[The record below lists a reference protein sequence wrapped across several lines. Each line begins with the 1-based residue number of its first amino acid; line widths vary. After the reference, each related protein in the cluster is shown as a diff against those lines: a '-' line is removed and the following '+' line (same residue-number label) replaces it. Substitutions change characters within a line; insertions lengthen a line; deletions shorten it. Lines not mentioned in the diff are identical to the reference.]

1 MRVISDLH
9 IHGRFSRACSKDIT
23 IPNLE
28 KYARVKG
35 VNLLGT
41 GDFTHPLWL
50 KELKGN
56 LEDDGNGI
64 LKTKSGF
71 NFVLQTEISLIYSQ
85 GGKGRRIHNIV
96 LAPNLE
102 VVSQINDALCKRG
115 RLDYDGRPIFNIPC
129 PEFVDMMMKISKD
142 IEIVPAHCLPEES
155 LIHTNKSFKKILDIQ
170 PGDKVYTH
178 NNQWQKV
185 TKLFNRPFSGKL
197 FYIRPWYFTQGLKT
211 TSEHPFYAIKGY
223 KCSWIKGLCKKSC
236 SKLSECKNRRFERY
250 LREWIPASEL
260 KNGDFLVYPRFNKT
274 VSIKKIKDIK
284 VTSSLCRLIGYY
296 LAEGYTIREEGIGF
310 SFNKDEK
317 EYIKEVV
324 CLIKKIFNKKE
335 FKIDQRKGTDLI
347 FYSKQLNSF
356 FSYFYNLEEK
366 RANSKALPPCML
378 EISLDK
384 QIEILRGWYRGDKGY
399 TVSRELINQMK
410 IICLRLGI
418 IPNILKDSTENYE
431 KRGKHFIKGRKIKA
445 NYDLYSFNNLSFFED
460 KFGLLKEKE
469 FKKFKTKMSR
479 RHGWID
485 KDYAYLPIR
494 KIETEYYKGNVYNL
508 EVEKDNSYVSEFCC
522 VHNCWTPWFAL
533 FGSNSGFD
541 SLKECFQDQTKNIH
555 AIETGLSSDPPMN
568 WRLSQLDNISVLS
581 FSDSHS
587 FWPWR
592 IGREATIFDLD
603 LSYKSL
609 LKAIRTGEG
618 LSATVDVDPNFGK
631 YHLTGHRLCN
641 VKLTPKESL
650 KLDNICPKCGKPLT
664 VGVLQRVDQ
673 LADRPEGFKPKN
685 AKPFYSVIPLSEILA
700 TILGKAVSTKVV
712 WGEYNKL
719 ISSFGS
725 EFNVLLHA
733 SFDDLKKVTSEKIAD
748 VLIKNRNH
756 EISISAGYD
765 GVYGEPIIGAVE
777 LKQLKSQ
784 KSLLEF

>member
-1 MRVISDLH
+1 MRLISDLH

-28 KYARVKG
+28 KYAKIKG

-96 LAPNLE
+96 LAPNFE
-102 VVSQINDALCKRG
+102 VVSQINDALGKRG

-129 PEFVDMMMKISKD
+129 PEFVDMMMHISKD
-142 IEIVPAHCLPEES
+142 IEVIPAH
-155 LIHTNKSFKKILDIQ
+155 
-170 PGDKVYTH
+170 
-178 NNQWQKV
+178 
-185 TKLFNRPFSGKL
+185 
-197 FYIRPWYFTQGLKT
+197 
-211 TSEHPFYAIKGY
+211 
-223 KCSWIKGLCKKSC
+223 
-236 SKLSECKNRRFERY
+236 
-250 LREWIPASEL
+250 
-260 KNGDFLVYPRFNKT
+260 
-274 VSIKKIKDIK
+274 
-284 VTSSLCRLIGYY
+284 
-296 LAEGYTIREEGIGF
+296 
-310 SFNKDEK
+310 
-317 EYIKEVV
+317 
-324 CLIKKIFNKKE
+324 IF
-335 FKIDQRKGTDLI
+335 
-347 FYSKQLNSF
+347 
-356 FSYFYNLEEK
+356 
-366 RANSKALPPCML
+366 
-378 EISLDK
+378 
-384 QIEILRGWYRGDKGY
+384 
-399 TVSRELINQMK
+399 
-410 IICLRLGI
+410 
-418 IPNILKDSTENYE
+418 
-431 KRGKHFIKGRKIKA
+431 
-445 NYDLYSFNNLSFFED
+445 
-460 KFGLLKEKE
+460 
-469 FKKFKTKMSR
+469 
-479 RHGWID
+479 
-485 KDYAYLPIR
+485 
-494 KIETEYYKGNVYNL
+494 
-508 EVEKDNSYVSEFCC
+508 
-522 VHNCWTPWFAL
+522 TPWFAL

-541 SLKECFQDQTKNIH
+541 SLKECFQDQTKHVH
-555 AIETGLSSDPPMN
+555 AIETGLSSDPSMN
-568 WRLSQLDNISVLS
+568 WRLSQLDNISILS

-603 LSYKSL
+603 LSYKNL

-618 LSATVDVDPNFGK
+618 LSATVEVDPNFGK

-664 VGVLQRVDQ
+664 VGVLQRVEQ

-725 EFNVLLHA
+725 EFNVLLHT
-733 SFDDLKKVTSEKIAD
+733 SFDDLKKVTNEKIAD

-765 GVYGEPIIGAVE
+765 GVYGKPVIDAVK
-777 LKQLKSQ
+777 LKQIKSQ